1 MVQVIRKH
9 DKCHMITTGLM
20 LIEIGEPD
28 EAAGFP
34 PSAIASELD
43 FLSVHTYLEK
53 NRLGTWIGMLN
64 RCNVGKPVVIEEA
77 FPLKCDV
84 KELATFIEQSA
95 GSDSI
100 EGKRHRN

>member
-1 MVQVIRKH
+1 
-9 DKCHMITTGLM
+9 MITTGLM

-34 PSAIASELD
+34 PSAIAPELD
-43 FLSVHTYLEK
+43 FLSVHIYPGK
-53 NRLGTWIGMLN
+53 NRLGTWIDTLN

-100 EGKRHRN
+100 EGKRRRN

>member
-1 MVQVIRKH
+1 M
-9 DKCHMITTGLM
+9 
-20 LIEIGEPD
+20 IEIGEPD

-34 PSAIASELD
+34 PSAIAPELD

-53 NRLGTWIGMLN
+53 HRLGTWIDTLN

-84 KELATFIEQSA
+84 KELATFIEQPA

-100 EGKRHRN
+100 EGKRRRN

>member
-1 MVQVIRKH
+1 MVQVVRKH

-20 LIEIGEPD
+20 LIEIGKPD
-28 EAAGFP
+28 VAAYP
-34 PSAIASELD
+34 PSAIASDLD

-53 NRLGTWIGMLN
+53 NRLGMWIDTLN

>member
-1 MVQVIRKH
+1 M
-9 DKCHMITTGLM
+9 
-20 LIEIGEPD
+20 
-28 EAAGFP
+28 
-34 PSAIASELD
+34 
-43 FLSVHTYLEK
+43 
-53 NRLGTWIGMLN
+53 WIDTLN

>member
-1 MVQVIRKH
+1 M
-9 DKCHMITTGLM
+9 
-20 LIEIGEPD
+20 IEIGKPE

-34 PSAIASELD
+34 PSAIAPELD
-43 FLSVHTYLEK
+43 FLSVHIYPEK
-53 NRLGTWIGMLN
+53 NRLGTWIDTLN

-100 EGKRHRN
+100 EGKRRRN